1 MNLQSDKNYVG
12 PMSGLQEGKG
22 QTLLVMTLCLMLAV
36 FYSDYW
42 LQDLVS
48 LCSENFKEI
57 NLKPWLHS
65 FLLAGAY
72 FTCVQIDF
80 DYYFISWGPRV

>member
-12 PMSGLQEGKG
+12 PVSGLKEGKG
-22 QTLLVMTLCLMLAV
+22 QTLLVVTLCLMLAV
-36 FYSDYW
+36 FYSEYW

-48 LCSENFKEI
+48 FCSKNFKEI
-57 NLKPWLHS
+57 NLKPWLCS
-65 FLLAGAY
+65 FLLAAAY

-80 DYYFISWGPRV
+80 INDFIA

>member
-1 MNLQSDKNYVG
+1 
-12 PMSGLQEGKG
+12 MSGLKEGKG
-22 QTLLVMTLCLMLAV
+22 QTLLVVTLCLMLAV

-48 LCSENFKEI
+48 LCNENFKEI
-57 NLKPWLHS
+57 NLKPWLRS
-65 FLLAGAY
+65 FLLASAY

-80 DYYFISWGPRV
+80 VNDFIS